1 LGPQPLASFLG
12 SYRGHPAGAAH
23 RLLVLFNGFRADDDL
38 TPWHALLADVEH
50 DEIRLEHPVL
60 DLAAYREAAGRVTA
74 ERYCFL
80 NSFAVVRADGWLEAL
95 EHALGAPGVG
105 LVGASGSWGSIRSY
119 NRFMLGLGGRYA
131 RVFDDRR
138 ETIATLTAVAARH
151 DPSVQDGGHAPLHFA
166 RELLER
172 SHGFGPFPAPH
183 IRTSAFMLEGEVL
196 RDLTVPE
203 LKHKAD
209 ALRLESGR
217 NSITAQVERRG
228 LTSAVVGRNGCS
240 YSSPEWPASE
250 TFWQADQG
258 NLLIADKQTEDY
270 ERGDAA
276 ARVALSRYAWGEAAA
291 PGSPAGAPASR
302 QAPETAS
309 EQL

>member
-1 LGPQPLASFLG
+1 
-12 SYRGHPAGAAH
+12 
-23 RLLVLFNGFRADDDL
+23 VLFNGFRSDDDL
-38 TPWHALLADVEH
+38 TAWRTLLADLDH
-50 DEIRLEHPVL
+50 DELRLERPVL
-60 DLAAYREAAGRVTA
+60 DLAAYRKAAEYVPAR
-74 ERYCFL
+74 RYCFL
-80 NSFAVVRADGWLEAL
+80 NSYSMVRADGWLETLERAL
-95 EHALGAPGVG
+95 NEPDVG

-119 NRFMLGLGGRYA
+119 NRFILGLGGRYA

-138 ETIATLTAVAARH
+138 ETITTLTAVAARQ
-151 DPSVQDGGHAPLHFA
+151 DSSVPRGGHAPLRFA

-183 IRTSAFMLEGEVL
+183 IRTSAFMLEADML
-196 RDLTVPE
+196 RGLTVPE

-228 LTSAVVGRNGCS
+228 VTAAVVGRDGRA
-240 YSSPEWPASE
+240 YSSEEWPASG

-270 ERGDAA
+270 ELGDAT

-291 PGSPAGAPASR
+291 PGIPNLAPASR
-302 QAPETAS
+302 QAQGTAS
-309 EQL
+309 ERG